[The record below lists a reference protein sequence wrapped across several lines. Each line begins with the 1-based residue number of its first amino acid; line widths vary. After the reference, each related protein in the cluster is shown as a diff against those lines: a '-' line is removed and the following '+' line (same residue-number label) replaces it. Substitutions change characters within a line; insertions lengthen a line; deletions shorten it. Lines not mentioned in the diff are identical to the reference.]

1 MSLPP
6 LSEPW
11 RTDADGEEHY
21 SPMCMQAYG
30 QACREAA
37 LKEAAALCNGEQWM
51 LSGKKSI
58 DYINA
63 FNEGCTDCEAVIRR
77 LK

>member
-6 LSEPW
+6 LPPEPW
-11 RTDADGEEHY
+11 RTDADGEDHY
-21 SPMCMQAYG
+21 SPVCMQAYG

-37 LKEAAALCNGEQWM
+37 LEEAAMAAENGFKYALDGYQIAD
-51 LSGKKSI
+51 K
-58 DYINA
+58 
-63 FNEGCTDCEAVIRR
+63 IRS